1 MKTDNPYLGSDK
13 YNLLKVFDNIGVEYR
28 SGNDENGNYIVL
40 FKGRKEYAT
49 TEFKFD
55 DQERFKELIDD

>member
-1 MKTDNPYLGSDK
+1 MKIDNPRFGSDK
-13 YNLLKVFDNIGVEYR
+13 YRLLEVFDNIGVEYR
-28 SGNDENGNYIVL
+28 SGDDENGNYIVL

-55 DQERFKELIDD
+55 DQDIFKGLIDD